1 MGNLNTE
8 VYMDKKQSGEKYN
21 NKWVN
26 DILMMIT
33 TGNNNKMNKNIIDTW
48 IELEKRSHIKKEKE
62 KIKAID
68 GKKKP
73 QRKGKTVQH
82 NEKKNKKQ
90 NKTRSLHAI
99 CTKGTKTLKERAR
112 GIASFTKQKPIQPIS
127 LSSSLV
133 YIFLEQL

>member
-1 MGNLNTE
+1 
-8 VYMDKKQSGEKYN
+8 
-21 NKWVN
+21 
-26 DILMMIT
+26 MMIT

-62 KIKAID
+62 KIKPTE

-112 GIASFTKQKPIQPIS
+112 GIACFNKQKPIQPIS

-133 YIFLEQL
+133 YIFLEKLYYLKRNIEKIKIYYIHLLCTGVVQH

>member
-1 MGNLNTE
+1 
-8 VYMDKKQSGEKYN
+8 
-21 NKWVN
+21 
-26 DILMMIT
+26 MMIT

-48 IELEKRSHIKKEKE
+48 IELEKRSHIKNEKE
-62 KIKAID
+62 KIKATE

-99 CTKGTKTLKERAR
+99 CTKGTKTFKERAR
-112 GIASFTKQKPIQPIS
+112 GIACFNKQKPIQPIS

>member
-1 MGNLNTE
+1 
-8 VYMDKKQSGEKYN
+8 
-21 NKWVN
+21 
-26 DILMMIT
+26 MMIT

-62 KIKAID
+62 KIKATD

-82 NEKKNKKQ
+82 NEKK